1 MSSELRVDKIVPV
14 DGVPTGGGGGI
25 IQTIMGST
33 TTQVETTSK
42 TFSDSTLTATITPT
56 RSDSKI
62 LIQGNIGG
70 IETSADNNY
79 GQGILLRDS
88 TVIISTIDY
97 GIGFTGDSTRA
108 GTSSSFFILDAPA
121 NASAITYKVQFKNAA
136 GSGTITTQT
145 NSSRSAILLMEVSG

>member
-14 DGVPTGGGGGI
+14 NGVPTGGGGGV

-62 LIQGNIGG
+62 LITVAQ
-70 IETSADNNY
+70 
-79 GQGILLRDS
+79 LLR
-88 TVIISTIDY
+88 THC
-97 GIGFTGDSTRA
+97 
-108 GTSSSFFILDAPA
+108 
-121 NASAITYKVQFKNAA
+121 
-136 GSGTITTQT
+136 T
-145 NSSRSAILLMEVSG
+145 NSSVDSCLLYTSPSPRDVP